1 MSKHKIIRGKDIKDF
16 SRQEVEQVQHGIDD
30 YIIDNAERL
39 QDTASFIDENDELC
53 EKIGKAFII
62 FSMFPEIFGNVS
74 MSKFKALFL
83 DESEVNDIGK

>member
-1 MSKHKIIRGKDIKDF
+1 MSKHKIIRGKDVKDF
-16 SRQEVEQVQHGIDD
+16 SRQEVEQVQRGIDD

-62 FSMFPEIFGNVS
+62 VSMFPEIFGNVS